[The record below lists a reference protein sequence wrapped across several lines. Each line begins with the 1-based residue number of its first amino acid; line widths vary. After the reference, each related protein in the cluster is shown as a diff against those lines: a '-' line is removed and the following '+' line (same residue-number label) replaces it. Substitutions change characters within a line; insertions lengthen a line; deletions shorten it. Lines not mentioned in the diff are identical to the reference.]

1 MNRIVFFLLMLLVCQ
16 FSVGQVVKK
25 TVVAKEVQP
34 ITYKSSWGPINSG
47 NALIAQINAI
57 APAAIMVKDNSGVF
71 YPVLSFRI
79 NYLFKGSYR
88 DDETQEVKIV
98 NDLRV
103 GDFYDTAQLPTVWV
117 ESIQQNIK
125 SGDVILFS
133 KIMFR
138 NKAGKLQLAPELKI
152 IAE

>member
-1 MNRIVFFLLMLLVCQ
+1 
-16 FSVGQVVKK
+16 
-25 TVVAKEVQP
+25 
-34 ITYKSSWGPINSG
+34 
-47 NALIAQINAI
+47 
-57 APAAIMVKDNSGVF
+57 MVKDNNGVF
-71 YPVLSFRI
+71 YSVVSFRI
-79 NYLFKGSYR
+79 NYMFKGSYR

-138 NKAGKLQLAPELKI
+138 NKVGKLQLAPELKI

>member
-1 MNRIVFFLLMLLVCQ
+1 MNKIVSFLLMLLVCQ
-16 FSVGQVVKK
+16 FSMGQVVKK
-25 TVVAKEVQP
+25 TAVTKEVQP
-34 ITYKSSWGPINSG
+34 LTYKSSWGPIYSG
-47 NALIAQINAI
+47 KALIAQISAI
-57 APAAIMVKDNSGVF
+57 TPAAIMVKDNNGVF
-71 YPVLSFRI
+71 YSVVSFRI
-79 NYLFKGSYR
+79 NYMFKGSYR

-138 NKAGKLQLAPELKI
+138 NKAGKLQIAPELKI

>member
-1 MNRIVFFLLMLLVCQ
+1 MNRIVSFLLMLLVCQ
-16 FSVGQVVKK
+16 FSLGQAVKK
-25 TVVAKEVQP
+25 TAVAKEVQP
-34 ITYKSSWGPINSG
+34 LTYKSSWGPINSG
-47 NALIAQINAI
+47 KALIAQISAI
-57 APAAIMVKDNSGVF
+57 APAAIMVKDNTGAF
-71 YPVLSFRI
+71 YTVVSFRI
-79 NYLFKGSYR
+79 NYMFKGSYR